1 MRCIKKYEKDII
13 LIGDCMEYFIVFY
26 RSVLFYVL
34 IATVYR
40 IMGKREIG
48 ELSIMDFI
56 VSIFIAELAAI
67 SIENYKKSI
76 LNSLIPI
83 AILVTLQIVVSL
95 VSLKSQKTRD
105 IIDGTPSV
113 IINRGKV
120 NFEEMLKQR
129 YNLDDLLTQLR
140 TKEIK
145 SIEEVDY
152 AILETSGKLS
162 VFKKADDK
170 KSVYPLPVIIDEVIQ
185 EDVLLQLGKDKM
197 WLYKILQDEN
207 KDVSNIFYAFYR
219 NKKLFIIEK
228 DKMTK

>member
-1 MRCIKKYEKDII
+1 MILFII
-13 LIGDCMEYFIVFY
+13 LIGDMMKYLLVFGK
-26 RSVLFYVL
+26 SLFFYLL
-34 IATVYR
+34 ITVVYR

-67 SIENYKKSI
+67 SIENYNDNMFLSI
-76 LNSLIPI
+76 IPI
-83 AILVTLQIVVSL
+83 AVLVVLQIFSAKL
-95 VSLKSQKTRD
+95 SLKSENVRSL
-105 IIDGTPSV
+105 IDGNPSV

-140 TKEIK
+140 AKSIK

-162 VFKKADDK
+162 IFKREDDK
-170 KSVYPLPVIIDEVIQ
+170 NHTYPLPVIIDGKIQ
-185 EDVLLQLGKDKM
+185 EDVLIQIGKDKK
-197 WLYKILQDEN
+197 WIEESLKKEEYLLD
-207 KDVSNIFYAFYR
+207 DIFYGFYR
-219 NKKLFIIEK
+219 NKRLFLIRNENIK
-228 DKMTK
+228 

>member
-1 MRCIKKYEKDII
+1 
-13 LIGDCMEYFIVFY
+13 MEYFVVFY
-26 RSVLFYVL
+26 RSILFYIL

-40 IMGKREIG
+40 LMGKREIG

-76 LNSLIPI
+76 LNSIIPI
-83 AILVTLQIVVSL
+83 AILVALQIGASI
-95 VSLKSQKTRD
+95 VSLKSQKIRNA
-105 IIDGTPSV
+105 IDGMPSV

-120 NFEEMLKQR
+120 NFKEMLKQR

-140 TKEIK
+140 AKEIK

-162 VFKKADDK
+162 VFKRKDDK
-170 KSVYPLPVIIDEVIQ
+170 KRVYPLPVIIDEIIQ
-185 EDVLLQLGKDKM
+185 EDVLEQIGKDKI
-197 WLYKILQDEN
+197 WLYKILKKEN
-207 KDVSNIFYAFYR
+207 KKLNNIFYAFYR
-219 NKKLFIIEK
+219 DKKLFIIEK

>member
-1 MRCIKKYEKDII
+1 MKYLLVFGKSLFFYL
-13 LIGDCMEYFIVFY
+13 LITV
-26 RSVLFYVL
+26 
-34 IATVYR
+34 VYR

-67 SIENYKKSI
+67 SIENYNDNMFLSI
-76 LNSLIPI
+76 IPI
-83 AILVTLQIVVSL
+83 TVLVVLQIFSAKL
-95 VSLKSQKTRD
+95 SLKSENVRSL
-105 IIDGTPSV
+105 IDGNPSV

-140 TKEIK
+140 AKSIK

-162 VFKKADDK
+162 IFKREDDK
-170 KSVYPLPVIIDEVIQ
+170 NRTYPLPVIIDGKIQ
-185 EDVLLQLGKDKM
+185 EDVLIQIGKDKK
-197 WLYKILQDEN
+197 WIEESLKKEEYLLED
-207 KDVSNIFYAFYR
+207 IFYGFYR
-219 NKKLFIIEK
+219 NKRLFLIRNENIK
-228 DKMTK
+228 

>member
-1 MRCIKKYEKDII
+1 MILFII
-13 LIGDCMEYFIVFY
+13 LIGDMMKYLLVFGK
-26 RSVLFYVL
+26 SLFFYLL
-34 IATVYR
+34 ITVVYR

-67 SIENYKKSI
+67 SIENYNDNMFLSI
-76 LNSLIPI
+76 IPI
-83 AILVTLQIVVSL
+83 AVLVVLQIFSAKL
-95 VSLKSQKTRD
+95 SLKSENVRSL
-105 IIDGTPSV
+105 IDGNPSV

-140 TKEIK
+140 AKSIK

-162 VFKKADDK
+162 IFKREDDK
-170 KSVYPLPVIIDEVIQ
+170 SHTYPLPVIIDGKIQ
-185 EDVLLQLGKDKM
+185 EDVLIQIGKDKK
-197 WLYKILQDEN
+197 WIEESLKKEEYLLED
-207 KDVSNIFYAFYR
+207 IFYGFYR
-219 NKKLFIIEK
+219 NKRLFLIRNENIK
-228 DKMTK
+228 